1 MSDRIRVLLADDHEL
16 VSRMLESLLQS
27 EPDLQVVATVSNSE
41 DAITQAI
48 QHQPDVVVLD
58 IDMPGL
64 CSFEAAKTISTR
76 CPNARIIF
84 LSAFADDRYIKQALA
99 VGALGYLTK
108 TESPQTVVKAIR
120 TIASGG
126 ICFSQHIQERITFDS
141 GGPTLARTAETQVSK
156 LTQREIEVLQEIA
169 LGFSKKQIAKRL
181 CISVN
186 TVDNHTSHLMTK
198 LDIHDRVAL
207 TRWAIREGLVQV

>member
-1 MSDRIRVLLADDHEL
+1 MSDPIRILLADDHDL
-16 VSRMLESLLQS
+16 ISRMLESYLQS
-27 EPDLQVVATVSNSE
+27 EPDLQVVATVSDSE

-48 QHQPDVVVLD
+48 QRQPDVVVLD

-84 LSAFADDRYIKQALA
+84 LSAFADDRYIEQALA

-126 ICFSQHIQERITFDS
+126 VCFSQHIQERITFDS
-141 GGPTLARTAETQVSK
+141 GGPTLARTAKTRGSR
-156 LTQREIEVLQEIA
+156 LTRREIDILKDIA
-169 LGFSKKQIAKRL
+169 MGFSKKQIAKRL
-181 CISVN
+181 YISVN
-186 TVDNHTSHLMTK
+186 TVDNHTNHLMTK

-207 TRWAIREGLVQV
+207 TRWAIREGLVEV